1 MNNKVDIRSQITW
14 LKIFILI
21 TIFVFSFISAL
32 SLLVN
37 TWVSRDEYSHGFL
50 VPFIS
55 LYFIWAN
62 RERLKE
68 LPIQPNKAIGM
79 FLIITSCFMLITGK
93 IGSMTIVQEVSV
105 LIVIPGLVLMLL
117 GTKYLRALALPLAY
131 LVFMVPVFDV
141 VFDRIQWPFQLLS
154 ASMSVKFLE
163 LLGIPVVLDT
173 QYIVLPKL
181 TLEVAKE
188 CSGIS
193 FLISIMAIAIPLA
206 YFSLREWWL
215 RCILFVFAII
225 IAITT
230 NWLRVVFIALWSI
243 NAGKVLHGPYHILQG
258 LFVSVIGIIFLI
270 ITAWILSVIF
280 PYNPSQ
286 KLNNSTIDKDVM
298 VKGLPVDMKQVNR
311 ALFIA
316 IVFFLGVGCYMHFYK
331 PKPVFL
337 ETSINELPI
346 TIGDWRGKDLNH
358 NYSKPFV
365 IQGVDSEIMRLYWS
379 SSGREVKLY
388 IGYFESQGKG
398 KELVSYKTQML
409 YENSEAFEVPINAN
423 SSIMVNRTVLT
434 VGMQRFLLLS
444 FYDLNGQIVA
454 NRYMVKFVT
463 VINGLLSRQTN
474 GAIIV
479 VYSEL
484 KHSDELNKVFDDEVQ
499 FVQEVATILGDYFP
513 KL

>member
-1 MNNKVDIRSQITW
+1 MNNKADIRSQITW

-131 LVFMVPVFDV
+131 LAFMVPVFDV
-141 VFDRIQWPFQLLS
+141 VLDRIQWPFQLLS

-311 ALFIA
+311 ALFIT
-316 IVFFLGVGCYMHFYK
+316 IVVFLGVGCYMHFYK

-346 TIGDWRGKDLNH
+346 TIGDWRGKDLNL

-365 IQGVDSEIMRLYWS
+365 IPGVDSEIMRLYWS

-434 VGMQRFLLLS
+434 VGMQKFLLLS